1 MKNKIVRLLILL
13 LIVAGNLSCD
23 QVSKSVVRE
32 KIAYMQQVPVLG
44 HFITLT
50 RVENT
55 GAFLSLGQTW
65 PYLLKLILLIIL
77 PVATIIAVAI
87 HILRKHTLP
96 LLTIIALGFIIGGG
110 IGNLYDRVLYGR
122 VTDFV
127 HMDFRLFQTGIFN
140 MADVSVMTGTLL
152 MLVELV
158 LRMRRGPSKPVT
170 GSVE

>member
-23 QVSKSVVRE
+23 QLSKSVVRE
-32 KIAYMQQVPVLG
+32 KISYLEQVPVAG

-65 PYLLKLILLIIL
+65 PYVLKLILLIIL
-77 PVATIIAVAI
+77 PVATIFAVAV
-87 HILRKHTLP
+87 HMLRKQTLS

-110 IGNLYDRVLYGR
+110 TGNLYDRVLYGR

-127 HMDFRLFQTGIFN
+127 HMDFHLFQTGIFN

-152 MLVELV
+152 MLAELI
-158 LRMRRGPSKPVT
+158 LRMRRRLSNPAAGPV
-170 GSVE
+170 